1 MKQIIYCIIVLL
13 FIRCTGNSVQRLGSD
28 TSNILKAVLA
38 SKQLSNNLVPGNID
52 SVYIIKPQYY
62 NQFWPAK
69 ANRFTIFYINDSEK
83 ARIPNKYGLKIG
95 DKRIRIGVPVFKVAA
110 DTAEVVLYS
119 FNFHS
124 EIIFSLKKKNN
135 EWLILKTHTL
145 LE

>member
-1 MKQIIYCIIVLL
+1 MKQITFYIVILL
-13 FIRCTGNSVQRLGSD
+13 FCRCIGNPVQRADSD

-38 SKQLSNNLVPGNID
+38 SKQLNNNLVPGNID
-52 SVYIIKPQYY
+52 TVYIIKPQYY

-69 ANRFTIFYINDSEK
+69 ASRFTIFYIKDSEK

-124 EIIFSLKKKNN
+124 EITFGLKKKNN
-135 EWLILKTHTL
+135 EWLILTSHTL